1 MRAGSTPGLV
11 AALLPGLLLLASQAA
26 AQVTVNPGALD
37 LLPSQP
43 NRPAPAA
50 RPAAPSRPAPAPAAR
65 PAAPAPAIAA
75 TPPGGSKPATQPS
88 AAGARPAI
96 PTVPPAIAALPP
108 PPPIPAPRI
117 PVTVVPP
124 IGADAPGTVAAQPNG
139 LRITFGPDRQDLNA
153 DTDAALRALARS
165 VRPGVASVTVL
176 AYAAGTPDDPS
187 TARRLSLGRALTA
200 RAVLINEG
208 IASSRIYPRALG
220 ATGGDTDPDRVDVT
234 TGPPA
239 TPPAPA
245 AK

>member
-1 MRAGSTPGLV
+1 M
-11 AALLPGLLLLASQAA
+11 
-26 AQVTVNPGALD
+26 
-37 LLPSQP
+37 
-43 NRPAPAA
+43 
-50 RPAAPSRPAPAPAAR
+50 
-65 PAAPAPAIAA
+65 
-75 TPPGGSKPATQPS
+75 
-88 AAGARPAI
+88 I

-117 PVTVVPP
+117 PVVAVPP
-124 IGADAPGTVAAQPNG
+124 IAANAPGTATPQPNG

-165 VRPGVASVTVL
+165 VRAGTAAVTVL
-176 AYAAGTPDDPS
+176 AYAAGTADDPS
-187 TARRLSLGRALTA
+187 TARRLALGRALTA

-239 TPPAPA
+239 APVAPA
-245 AK
+245 GK